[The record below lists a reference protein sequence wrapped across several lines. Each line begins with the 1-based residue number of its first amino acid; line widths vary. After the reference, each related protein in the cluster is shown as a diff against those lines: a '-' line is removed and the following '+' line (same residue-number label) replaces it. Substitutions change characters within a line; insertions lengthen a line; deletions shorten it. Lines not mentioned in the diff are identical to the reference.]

1 MITTYFLFNYETF
14 QMLSFFVIYSV
25 FFILDKGC
33 YDIVEKNLQEFPANG
48 RNGSTKNPPGIESNV
63 TVGNVTKK

>member
-1 MITTYFLFNYETF
+1 MKHFKCFLLLLFI
-14 QMLSFFVIYSV
+14 Q

-48 RNGSTKNPPGIESNV
+48 RNGSTKDSPGIERNV

>member
-1 MITTYFLFNYETF
+1 MKHFKCFLLLLFI
-14 QMLSFFVIYSV
+14 Q

-48 RNGSTKNPPGIESNV
+48 RNGSTKDPPGIQSNV